1 MKPLLNKLFAK
12 IRVITLSVML
22 GALPG
27 YVAAYEEVPA
37 HPASANLMIVDALV
51 MRPATFGATL
61 LGGVAFV
68 ISLPFSATG
77 GNVAEAKEKLIME
90 PWRFTFNRPLGKFP

>member
-1 MKPLLNKLFAK
+1 MKPLMKNVLLK
-12 IRVITLSVML
+12 IQTIALGVML
-22 GALPG
+22 GIVPG
-27 YVAAYEEVPA
+27 SVAAYDDVRE

-61 LGGVAFV
+61 LGSVAFV

-90 PWRFTFNRPLGKFP
+90 PWRYTFDRPLGKFP

>member
-1 MKPLLNKLFAK
+1 MKPLLKNVLLK
-12 IRVITLSVML
+12 IQTIALGVML
-22 GALPG
+22 GILPG
-27 YVAAYEEVPA
+27 YVAAYDDVRE

-61 LGGVAFV
+61 LGSVAFV

-77 GNVAEAKEKLIME
+77 GNVAEAREKLIME
-90 PWRFTFNRPLGKFP
+90 PWRYTFHRPLGKFP